1 MAAEWTPAPY
11 SLPLDDLYAND
22 PPHSFLHND
31 IIYVGVL
38 RLEPAPEGLCY
49 VVVPRGA
56 AAPHRLLGSTVVT
69 PVTPSPPPTSL

>member
-1 MAAEWTPAPY
+1 MEAEWTPAPY
-11 SLPLDDLYAND
+11 SLPLDDLYAHD

-38 RLEPAPEGLCY
+38 WLESAPEGLCY

-56 AAPHRLLGSTVVT
+56 AAPLGLLGSTVVT
-69 PVTPSPPPTSL
+69 PVTPGPPPTSL

>member
-11 SLPLDDLYAND
+11 SLPLDDLYAHD
-22 PPHSFLHND
+22 PPHRFLHND
-31 IIYVGVL
+31 ILYVDVL
-38 RLEPAPEGLCY
+38 WLEPAPEGLCY

-69 PVTPSPPPTSL
+69 PVTPGPPPTSL

>member
-11 SLPLDDLYAND
+11 SLSLDDLYAND
-22 PPHSFLHND
+22 PPHRFLHND
-31 IIYVGVL
+31 ILYVDVL

-49 VVVPRGA
+49 VVVPHGA

>member
-1 MAAEWTPAPY
+1 MEVEWTPAPY

-31 IIYVGVL
+31 IVYVGVL
-38 RLEPAPEGLCY
+38 RLEPTPEGLCY

-56 AAPHRLLGSTVVT
+56 AAPQRLLGSTVVT
-69 PVTPSPPPTSL
+69 PLTPGPPPTSP